1 MFQKQSQVASSSS
14 FSSASGWPSSPWS
27 LSTGTTRTGTPTPA
41 WITRTACRNR
51 STSSSS
57 PGTSPPSIVRLTR
70 LWPTGLTSQIQ
81 LLGYAFSVTR
91 LGDLLHFGQLFWTFG
106 DFLLVT
112 LFAFLIQVGQSYKL
126 STIVNYDTSVECGNT
141 RYNSTQF
148 DIVEERFK
156 NSSNWP
162 IIWNFLLELT
172 WGFFLSQLRCYCLW
186 PKAKD
191 LWVVVIDLAA
201 LVLYS
206 DPLLFLNRKYYRQTF
221 AKLLWLTFRIKFP
234 WSGHRTYTSRL
245 IAMGIFCINNR
256 SKKLSNHSP
265 LHNT

>member
-91 LGDLLHFGQLFWTFG
+91 LGDLLHFGQLFKACGINYFAQIALNLGNFCKVVKIFQLAWEIIFGQLLWTFG

-126 STIVNYDTSVECGNT
+126 STIVNYDTSV
-141 RYNSTQF
+141 
-148 DIVEERFK
+148 
-156 NSSNWP
+156 
-162 IIWNFLLELT
+162 
-172 WGFFLSQLRCYCLW
+172 
-186 PKAKD
+186 
-191 LWVVVIDLAA
+191 
-201 LVLYS
+201 
-206 DPLLFLNRKYYRQTF
+206 
-221 AKLLWLTFRIKFP
+221 
-234 WSGHRTYTSRL
+234 
-245 IAMGIFCINNR
+245 
-256 SKKLSNHSP
+256 
-265 LHNT
+265 